1 MTLPISTNER
11 VRIRMKGL
19 ADLVEGTVV
28 HFDNEHVC
36 VKILNTNLVRCMSVG
51 DTFYIEKI

>member
-1 MTLPISTNER
+1 
-11 VRIRMKGL
+11 MKGL
-19 ADLVEGTVV
+19 ADLVEGTVI

-51 DTFYIEKI
+51 DTFYVEKI